1 MISRTAVPGMTQLAE
16 QRPATLRV
24 YRALMTAATPLA
36 AVWLS
41 RRVKQGKEDVKR
53 LTERYGES
61 RARHPGRPL
70 IWIHAASV
78 GELLSVIP
86 LMARLRE
93 RGFQVLSTTGTVT
106 SANLAEQRLPQGV
119 IHQFIPLDM
128 PRFVARFLDRWKPDL
143 GLFVESDLW
152 PNLIMGSGERRIP
165 LIVVNARLSARSA
178 HRWRRLPHTIT
189 NLLGMFDLCL
199 AQSADDA
206 ARLRDLGAPRITTTG
221 NLKLDVPEP
230 PVDEA
235 TMATLRTA
243 IAGRAVLAAAS
254 THPGEEEAIVE
265 VHRRLRNTFSG
276 LLTIIVPRHPHR
288 GPEIADLAAAEGL
301 SCRLRSAGDLPDANT
316 EIYVA
321 DTMGELGMIYRL
333 VPIVFMG
340 GSLVEQGGH
349 NPIEAI
355 KLGAA
360 VLHGPHVKNFGAIY
374 EALDK
379 AGGADLVPDVGKL
392 TVRVGALLSDAV
404 ERQQTCTAAQQVI
417 AAMGGALNRTLAALE
432 PYLAD
437 LSFAD
442 RDFGDIP
449 DIVDDLD
456 FQDGRPLLH
465 RHGSQG
471 DHA

>member
-1 MISRTAVPGMTQLAE
+1 MILPIAVPGMTPLAE

-36 AVWLS
+36 PAWLS
-41 RRVKQGKEDVKR
+41 RRIKQGKEDPKR
-53 LTERYGES
+53 LSERYGES

-70 IWIHAASV
+70 IWIHGASV

-86 LMARLRE
+86 LMERLCE

-106 SANLAEQRLPQGV
+106 SAAMAEQRLPPGV
-119 IHQFIPLDM
+119 VHQFIPLDM
-128 PRFVARFLDRWKPDL
+128 PRFVTRFLDRWKPDL

-152 PNLIMGSGERRIP
+152 PNLIMASAERRIP
-165 LIVVNARLSARSA
+165 LIIVNARMSARSA
-178 HRWRRLPHTIT
+178 QRWRRLPRSIT
-189 NLLGMFDLCL
+189 ALLGMFDLCL

-221 NLKLDVPEP
+221 NLKFDVPEP
-230 PVDEA
+230 PVDDA
-235 TMATLRTA
+235 TMAAMRTA
-243 IAGRAVLAAAS
+243 IAGRTVVAAAS
-254 THPGEEEAIVE
+254 THGGEEEAMIE
-265 VHRRLRNTFSG
+265 MHRRLRSTFAG

-288 GPEIADLAAAEGL
+288 GPEIADLAMAEGL
-301 SCRLRSAGDLPDANT
+301 SCGLRSAGDLPGAGT

-340 GSLVEQGGH
+340 RSLVRQGGQ

-360 VLHGPHVKNFGAIY
+360 VLHGPHVSNFGAIY
-374 EALDK
+374 AALDK
-379 AGGADLVPDVGKL
+379 AGGADNVLDVGKL
-392 TVRVGALLSDAV
+392 TVRIGALISDPAL
-404 ERQQTCTAAQQVI
+404 RQQSNAAAQQVI

-437 LSFAD
+437 LRFAD
-442 RDFGDIP
+442 RDVGDIP
-449 DIVDDLD
+449 HIADDLD
-456 FQDGRPLLH
+456 LQDEPIAPRY
-465 RHGSQG
+465 GSQG